1 MTMRF
6 VKTITAVLLLFFMLV
21 PFVAPV
27 LLQLRQKHIQHEML
41 ERLEKEQLVT
51 LRVKARDVQ
60 WVKPGKEI
68 AIGHEMFDI
77 KNMKTDGD
85 DLVLTGLYDAEEKAL
100 KKLIRQ
106 QSQQESKQSKQT
118 LQLLSA
124 LGLPAEAANIFS
136 YTPLAAN
143 INNLFRD
150 SFYHSPFLGFLTPPP
165 KQHTLF
171 V

>member
-1 MTMRF
+1 
-6 VKTITAVLLLFFMLV
+6 MLV
-21 PFVAPV
+21 PLLAPV
-27 LLQLRQKHIQHEML
+27 LLQLQQKHIQHEML
-41 ERLEKEQLVT
+41 ERLEREQLISI
-51 LRVKARDVQ
+51 RIKASEVK

-77 KNMKTDGD
+77 KNMETDGD

-100 KKLIRQ
+100 KRLIRQ

-124 LGLPAEAANIFS
+124 LGLPAEAANVSS
-136 YTPLAAN
+136 YTPLSGN
-143 INNLFRD
+143 DNNLFRD
-150 SFYHSPFLGFLTPPP
+150 SFYHSPFLGFITPPP
-165 KQHTLF
+165 KQCTLF